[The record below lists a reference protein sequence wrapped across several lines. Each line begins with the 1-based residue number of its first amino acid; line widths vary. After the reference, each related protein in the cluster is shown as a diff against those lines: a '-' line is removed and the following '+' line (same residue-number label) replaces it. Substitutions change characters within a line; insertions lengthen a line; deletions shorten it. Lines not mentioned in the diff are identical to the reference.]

1 MTAAPTKATLAALSL
16 ADLRELAE
24 VVADLIAEKGT
35 AEKATLAAEIEQL
48 RKIAASPLPTCWRCS
63 APCQRHALRRS
74 PRGREVRAA
83 VALSPQNTGIRPTR
97 RRPGAAE
104 AGNLYGCPLTSP
116 TGASSKTWQSLPR
129 KGHQKLTGSP

>member
-48 RKIAASPLPTCWRCS
+48 AKDRGFAVADVLALFSALPAARTPEKPKGKGSKGGRGS
-63 APCQRHALRRS
+63 VAPKYRNPADPSQTWS
-74 PRGREVRAA
+74 GRGRQPVWVSAHIANGGKLEDVAIPAA
-83 VALSPQNTGIRPTR
+83 
-97 RRPGAAE
+97 
-104 AGNLYGCPLTSP
+104 
-116 TGASSKTWQSLPR
+116 
-129 KGHQKLTGSP
+129 